1 MEKEQ
6 KVVLLGSLVKQT
18 EKEKEVFFDFFYSN
32 LDWSYIVGELIR
44 HRLNGIFFTYLI
56 KEQKKYLFGKI
67 RSTFRLLCN
76 IYEASN
82 KAMLLFAEHLFEK
95 TNKANIKVAG
105 LKGLVFNTSIY
116 NLYAR
121 KSNDIDVLVAEEDLP
136 KFDEIMRS
144 LGFIQSFD
152 GGKTEATRKE
162 KLIQLM
168 NYHDLVPYV
177 KRLNLPYQETIE
189 VDVNFHFDSKDHEIT
204 KEILDEG
211 LQWYEGNGYRIQ
223 GLKWSTHLA
232 FLCTHFYREASN
244 SIWTKDARDVD
255 LYKLVDIENTF
266 RIFTNEQ
273 MFEWL
278 DTIRKFDLQ
287 RQCYFTLFYL
297 NKFYPNPL
305 YEKLMQE
312 IKPENDDF
320 VNQVLINGSNE
331 IVERKVDFF
340 DQTFDMHYGK
350 EN

>member
-1 MEKEQ
+1 MTNGEIYLLLN
-6 KVVLLGSLVKQT
+6 VLVNKT
-18 EKEKEVFFDFFYSN
+18 EKEKAFIEKIYKTE
-32 LDWSYIVGELIR
+32 LDWAWITGELIR
-44 HRLNGIFFTYLI
+44 HRLNGNFFAYLDD
-56 KEQKKYLFGKI
+56 EYKKNMFGKI
-67 RSTFRLLCN
+67 RSTFKLLCSV
-76 IYEASN
+76 YELCN
-82 KAMLLFAEHLFEK
+82 KEMLSFAEQLFEE

-116 NLYAR
+116 NLRAR
-121 KSNDIDVLVAEEDLP
+121 KSNDLDILVAEEDLP
-136 KFDEIMRS
+136 KFDEIMRK
-144 LGFIQSFD
+144 LGFIQSND

-177 KRLNLPYQETIE
+177 KRIELPYQETIE

-204 KEILDEG
+204 KEILNEG

-223 GLKWSTHLA
+223 GLKWTTHLA

-244 SIWTKDARDVD
+244 SIWTKDSRDVD

-266 RIFTNEQ
+266 RTFTDEQ

-305 YEKLMQE
+305 YEKLMQK
-312 IKPENDDF
+312 IKPEDDDF

-340 DQTFDMHYGK
+340 EQVFDMHFGK

>member
-1 MEKEQ
+1 MKKEIEIILLGVLQKKTENEQ
-6 KVVLLGSLVKQT
+6 KKFDDL
-18 EKEKEVFFDFFYSN
+18 FFNN
-32 LDWSYIVGELIR
+32 LDWAWITGELIR
-44 HRLNGIFFTYLI
+44 HRLNGIFF
-56 KEQKKYLFGKI
+56 QKLSDAQRKYLYGKI
-67 RSTFRLLCN
+67 RATFSLLCN
-76 IYEASN
+76 MYEESSKVN
-82 KAMLLFAEHLFEK
+82 LCFAQQLFEE

-105 LKGLVFNTSIY
+105 LKGLVYNTSIY
-116 NLYAR
+116 NLKTR
-121 KSNDIDVLVAEEDLP
+121 KSNDIDILITEENLS

-144 LGFIQSFD
+144 FGFIQSSDD
-152 GGKTEATRKE
+152 GYTEATRKE

-177 KRLNLPYQETIE
+177 KRIELPYQETIE

-223 GLKWSTHLA
+223 GLKWTTHLA

-266 RIFTNEQ
+266 RTFTDEQ

-320 VNQVLINGSNE
+320 VNQVLISGSNE

-340 DQTFDMHYGK
+340 EQTFDMHFGK

>member
-1 MEKEQ
+1 MKNEIKVLLLGVISKKTEEEQ
-6 KVVLLGSLVKQT
+6 KL
-18 EKEKEVFFDFFYSN
+18 FDELFSTP
-32 LDWSYIVGELIR
+32 LDWAWITGELVR
-44 HRLNGIFFTYLI
+44 HRLNGNFYENLNESQR
-56 KEQKKYLFGKI
+56 KQLFGKI
-67 RSTFRLLCN
+67 KKTFSLLCN
-76 IYEASN
+76 VYEASSKIN
-82 KAMLLFAEHLFEK
+82 LEFAQKLFEQ
-95 TNKANIKVAG
+95 TNNAGLKIAG
-105 LKGLVFNTSIY
+105 LKGLVFNTSVY
-116 NLYAR
+116 SLKTR
-121 KSNDIDVLVAEEDLP
+121 KSNDMDMLVKEEDLP
-136 KFDEIMRS
+136 KFDEIMRNF
-144 LGFIQSFD
+144 GFIQSNDD
-152 GGKTEATRKE
+152 GFTEATRKE
-162 KLIQLM
+162 KLIQLI

-177 KRLNLPYQETIE
+177 KRLDLPYQDTIE

-223 GLKWSTHLA
+223 GLKWTTHLA

-266 RIFTNEQ
+266 RTFTDKQ

>member
-1 MEKEQ
+1 MKKEQ
-6 KVVLLGSLVKQT
+6 KTVLLGSLVKQT
-18 EKEKEVFFDFFYSN
+18 AEETKEFIELYYSN
-32 LDWSYIVGELIR
+32 SDWSYIVGELIR
-44 HRLNGIFFTYLI
+44 HRINGIFFTYLTD
-56 KEQKKYLFGKI
+56 EQKKYMYGKI

-76 IYEASN
+76 TYELCN
-82 KAMLLFAEHLFEK
+82 KELLSFAQQLFEE

-116 NLYAR
+116 NLKTR
-121 KSNDIDVLVAEEDLP
+121 KSNDIDVLVAEEDLA
-136 KFDEIMRS
+136 KFDEIMRK
-144 LGFIQSFD
+144 LGFIQSSDNGF
-152 GGKTEATRKE
+152 TEASRKE

-177 KRLNLPYQETIE
+177 KRINLPYQETIE

-204 KEILDEG
+204 REILDEG

-223 GLKWSTHLA
+223 GLKWTTHLA

-266 RIFTNEQ
+266 RTFTDDQ

-287 RQCYFTLFYL
+287 RQCYFTLYYL

-305 YEKLMQE
+305 YEKLMDE

-320 VNQVLINGSNE
+320 VNQILIDGKNE
-331 IVERKVDFF
+331 YIERKVDFF
-340 DQTFDMHYGK
+340 EQTFDMNFG
-350 EN
+350 EEQ

>member
-1 MEKEQ
+1 MKNEIKTI
-6 KVVLLGSLVKQT
+6 LLGVVKRT
-18 EKEKEVFFDFFYSN
+18 SYEEECFNKNFYSN
-32 LDWSYIVGELIR
+32 LDWAWITGQLIR
-44 HRLNGIFFTYLI
+44 HRLNGNFFLGLDY
-56 KEQKKYLFGKI
+56 EKKIYIFGKI
-67 RSTFRLLCN
+67 CVTFGLLCN
-76 IYEASN
+76 IYEACN
-82 KAMLLFAEHLFEK
+82 KVMLSFAEQLFEE

-116 NLYAR
+116 NLRAR
-121 KSNDIDVLVAEEDLP
+121 KSNDVDILVAEEDLP
-136 KFDEIMRS
+136 KFDEIMRK
-144 LGFIQSFD
+144 LGFIQSND

-168 NYHDLVPYV
+168 NYHDLVPYC
-177 KRLNLPYQETIE
+177 KSLDFPYLNRIE
-189 VDVNFHFDSKDHEIT
+189 LDVNFHFDSKDHEIT

-223 GLKWSTHLA
+223 GLKWTTHLA

-266 RIFTNEQ
+266 RTFTDEQ

-340 DQTFDMHYGK
+340 EQTFDMHFGK